1 MESSGRPLM
10 AEESAYICRDR
21 SDAMYTP
28 GEEATFV
35 IHLENEPDEAHVCLS
50 NDGYKVFVQQPL
62 TLEGGRATIKGGL
75 DEPGILR
82 CRVNWSRGDQRQSIV
97 SAAAFD
103 PLQIPPTATEP
114 EDFDEFWRLQKAS
127 LADVAPNPQLRPDPD
142 LEDSGDCDFR
152 KLSLA
157 NIEGTRVHGYLAIP
171 KGRSGPFPA
180 ILTLQ
185 NHGGG
190 AWSVP
195 REWATDFARKGFIAL
210 AINTHDVDNG
220 LDQAHYDRLNQGPL
234 ASYTLRGFMDRD
246 SYYFKAVYMRIVR
259 AIDYLT
265 GLPEWDRNSM
275 ILTGR
280 SQGGGL
286 SLVGAGLDDR
296 VTGVVCAV
304 PALCEHGGHKFGRP
318 AGWPRFVPTDEHD
331 YGNDWNAPTANGH
344 GPVSEVVYQVSRYYD
359 AVNFARKIECPT
371 VICLGLIDT
380 CVPPTTAFSAY
391 NVLRGPRTV
400 VVSTDLGHGADSNPE
415 YRRDARICELA
426 AKAGSAIAV

>member
-1 MESSGRPLM
+1 MTPEPASR
-10 AEESAYICRDR
+10 ITRDR
-21 SDAMYTP
+21 PDALYAP
-28 GEEATFV
+28 GDEVTFD
-35 IHLENEPDEAHVCLS
+35 IHLESEADDAHVCLS
-50 NDGYKVFVQQPL
+50 NDGYQVIVQQPL
-62 TLEGGRATIKGGL
+62 GLEGGRATVRGRL

-82 CRVNWSRGDQRQSIV
+82 CRVNWGSGDKRQSMI

-103 PLQIPPTATEP
+103 PYEIRPTATAP
-114 EDFDEFWRLQKAS
+114 DDFDEFWREQKAL
-127 LADVAPNPQLRPDPD
+127 LADVTPDPRLRHD
-142 LEDSGDCDFR
+142 PELGDARDYTFR
-152 KLSLA
+152 KLTLA
-157 NIEGTRVHGYLAIP
+157 SIEGTRVHGYLALP
-171 KGRSGPFPA
+171 KGRPGPFPA

-195 REWATDFARKGFIAL
+195 REWATGFAEKGFISL

-220 LDQAHYDRLNQGPL
+220 LGQAHYDRLNRGAL

-246 SYYFKAVYMRIVR
+246 RYYFKSVYMRVVR

-265 GLPEWDRNSM
+265 SLPDWDGKSM

-331 YGNDWNAPTANGH
+331 YGHDPNAQTANGH

-359 AVNFARKIECPT
+359 AVNFARRIECPT

-391 NVLRGPRTV
+391 NVLVGPKTV
-400 VVSTDLGHGADSNPE
+400 VVSTELGHGADRDPA
-415 YRRDARICELA
+415 YRRDGRICEMA
-426 AKAGSAIAV
+426 ARAGSAVVDRG